1 MKLKIDGTKAL
12 SIGATALAVVGTLL
26 SSKVDSNNRKA
37 MKSEIKEELMKELKT
52 KQRGSNDPLLF
63 LVVFE
68 MKGESYETK
77 CIKIM

>member
-1 MKLKIDGTKAL
+1 MKLKIDGAKVL
-12 SIGATALAVVGTLL
+12 SIGVTVLGVVGTLL

-37 MKSEIKEELMKELKT
+37 MKSEIKDELMKELKT
-52 KQRGSNDPLLF
+52 KYRGSNDPLLF
-63 LVVFE
+63 LVSFK